1 MAKSF
6 GEILREAREAKGLT
20 TSQVAARTHILLK
33 TIENLEEEN
42 FSKIPAPI
50 YGRGFVRLYCEC
62 VGIDSRPLIE
72 EYMKIHSGEKTP
84 LYLRKKAG
92 AAEIPESLYSNDTSV
107 FSTHDEKPLPPII
120 ENPVESAQE
129 NTSSS
134 ENEKKEEI
142 PSSVSGLELFD
153 QPEKINPFGE
163 VKSKYRVPETRPE
176 DPFFDDA
183 SPYVSNSNL
192 HTHPQSTV
200 NVAERFK
207 NGINVFSDEIIKT
220 VHKIPRRT
228 WRIFALAGAV
238 ILIVFFTGWVIS
250 KLYQVTSSPSVDEPP
265 AQIQGTQK
273 PAARET
279 ALPQNGIPAKPRG
292 KLKSSGI
299 DVPSLYVD

>member
-1 MAKSF
+1 MAKSL

-20 TSQVAARTHILLK
+20 TSQVAAKTHILLK

-62 VGIDSRPLIE
+62 VGIDSQPLIE

-84 LYLRKKAG
+84 LYLRKKTK
-92 AAEIPESLYSNDTSV
+92 EQEFSSSLYTSDEPV
-107 FSTHDEKPLPPII
+107 FSTPGESPLPPVVESPI
-120 ENPVESAQE
+120 ESAQE
-129 NTSSS
+129 NASSS

-176 DPFFDDA
+176 DPIFDDS
-183 SPYVSNSNL
+183 SPYVSNTNL
-192 HTHPQSTV
+192 KNRQQTSV
-200 NVAERFK
+200 NIAERFK
-207 NGINVFSDEIIKT
+207 NGINVFSSEIIGT
-220 VHKIPRRT
+220 VQKIPRRT
-228 WRIFALAGAV
+228 WRIFALAGAI
-238 ILIVFFTGWVIS
+238 ILIVVFIGWIIS
-250 KLYQVTSSPSVDEPP
+250 KLYQVTSSPSPNTPSV
-265 AQIQGTQK
+265 QVQK
-273 PAARET
+273 PKQNVVGET
-279 ALPQNGIPAKPRG
+279 SLSKDKIPTKPRG